1 LTSSLDWVYA
11 DRNERASMAGLA
23 PTDGNQLETL
33 VGSLARQVVLMAAQ
47 VNRYSEYAAAT
58 DFTAAPL
65 SISVQDQALLKS
77 AIAAMQTAFSGMDQ
91 TFLIEVAGLY

>member
-1 LTSSLDWVYA
+1 
-11 DRNERASMAGLA
+11 MAGLA
-23 PTDGNQLETL
+23 PADGGQLEAL
-33 VGSLARQVVLMAAQ
+33 IGSLARQVVLMAAQ

-65 SISVQDQALLKS
+65 SVSSQDQAVLKS
-77 AIAAMQTAFSGMDQ
+77 AISAMQTAFSGMDQ